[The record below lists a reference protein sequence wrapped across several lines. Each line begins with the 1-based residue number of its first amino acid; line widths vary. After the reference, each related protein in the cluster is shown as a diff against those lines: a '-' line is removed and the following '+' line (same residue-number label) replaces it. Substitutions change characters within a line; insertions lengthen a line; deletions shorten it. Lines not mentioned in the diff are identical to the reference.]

1 MAPTSNYNIFLIVIL
16 PQKIVLSCEKMI
28 NSMFDTDQKILA
40 HLAKGDAN
48 AFDFLYQKYFS
59 KLYGA
64 VYKRLQNREL
74 TEEIVQE
81 LFVSL
86 WERRTVLSIS
96 TTIEAYLFSSVKYL
110 VIAQYKKNNLF
121 EQYSTNIETD
131 NKDENFTEQAVSF
144 DELNAAYQ
152 KALLVLPERC
162 REVFLLKRSGLSQR
176 EVSEKLDISEKTV
189 ENQMTKALKI
199 LREALKDYTLFFILL
214 NSAWK

>member
-1 MAPTSNYNIFLIVIL
+1 
-16 PQKIVLSCEKMI
+16 MI
-28 NSMFDTDQKILA
+28 NSIFDTDQKILF
-40 HLAKGDAN
+40 HLSQGDVN

-86 WERRTVLSIS
+86 WERRAVLSIS

-121 EQYSTNIETD
+121 EQYTSNTEKDT
-131 NKDENFTEQAVSF
+131 KDENFTEQAVSF
-144 DELNAAYQ
+144 DELNDAYQ
-152 KALLVLPERC
+152 KALLILPERC
-162 REVFLLKRSGLSQR
+162 REVFLLKRNGLSQR
-176 EVSEKLDISEKTV
+176 EISEQLDISEKTV
-189 ENQMTKALKI
+189 ENQMTKALKM
-199 LREALKDYTLFFILL
+199 LREALKDYTMIIILL
-214 NSAWK
+214 KSIWNQ

>member
-1 MAPTSNYNIFLIVIL
+1 MT
-16 PQKIVLSCEKMI
+16 
-28 NSMFDTDQKILA
+28 NSIFDTDQKILS
-40 HLAKGDAN
+40 HLSQGDVN

-81 LFVSL
+81 LFISL
-86 WERRTVLSIS
+86 WERRAVLSIS

-121 EQYSTNIETD
+121 EQYSSSTETD

-144 DELNAAYQ
+144 DELNEAYQ
-152 KALLVLPERC
+152 KALLILPERC
-162 REVFLLKRSGLSQR
+162 REVFLLKRNGLSQR
-176 EVSEKLDISEKTV
+176 EISEQLDISEKTV
-189 ENQMTKALKI
+189 ENQMTKALKM
-199 LREALKDYTLFFILL
+199 LREALKDYTTIFIILSSLLL
-214 NSAWK
+214 NKK